1 MPTKTAK
8 LLKQHESS
16 NTQSAMAKLLAKKDA
31 TVQSF
36 KKGDIVKGIVTKL
49 TKQEIL
55 VDLNGKADA
64 LVLERD
70 KRILH
75 TLLTT
80 LKVGD
85 EVSVSILSPE
95 SDNGH
100 PVVSL
105 RRFVDDKVWDKLAK
119 VQADRKMLDV
129 QITDVTKGGYV
140 VSTEG
145 GVSGFLPQSHV
156 MHSQNQ
162 DVKEGSTIQVYVQ
175 DLKRTEGKIIF
186 SQKQSLTPEEFKS
199 VMATYKKEQKVTTSV
214 ENITP
219 FGLFVSLPFT
229 KKGEKG
235 ELSVDGLI
243 HISEVSW
250 EKVESIAS
258 DFSVGDTI
266 EAVVIGFDTD
276 SKRVDL
282 SLKRMSDDPFTEV
295 LKKYPLDTKVEGT
308 VLKTVDGNVQ
318 VEFGDGVEGVVRK
331 EKVPANKTYNT
342 GDKVNL
348 VVSHID
354 ERRRK
359 IELTPVLLEKPLMY
373 R

>member
-1 MPTKTAK
+1 MATKTAR
-8 LLKQHESS
+8 LLKQHETS
-16 NTQSAMAKLLAKKDA
+16 NTNSLMAKLLAKKE
-31 TVQSF
+31 TQVQSF
-36 KKGDIVKGIVTKL
+36 KKGDIVKGTVTKL

-85 EVSVSILSPE
+85 EVSVSVLSPE

-105 RRFVDDKVWDKLAK
+105 RRFVDDKVWDKLGK
-119 VQADRKMLDV
+119 IQSDRKLV
-129 QITDVTKGGYV
+129 NVEITDITKGGYV
-140 VSTEG
+140 VQMESG
-145 GVSGFLPQSHV
+145 ASGFLPQSHV

-162 DVKEGSTIQVYVQ
+162 DVAQGSTIQVYVQ
-175 DLKRTEGKIIF
+175 DLKRQDGKIIF
-186 SQKQSLTPEEFKS
+186 SQKQSLTPEEFKA
-199 VMATYKKEQKVTTSV
+199 VMAQYKKDQKVTASV

-219 FGLFVSLPFT
+219 FGLFVSLPYT
-229 KKGEKG
+229 KKGEK
-235 ELSVDGLI
+235 EEFTVDGLI

-250 EKVESIAS
+250 EKVDNIT
-258 DFSVGDTI
+258 DQHSVGDSV
-266 EAVVIGFDTD
+266 EAVIIGFDTD

-282 SLKRMSDDPFTEV
+282 SFKRMSEDPFVQT
-295 LKKYPLDTKVEGT
+295 LKKYPVDAKVEAT
-308 VLKTVDGNVQ
+308 VLKTVDGNVHVQ
-318 VEFGDGVEGVVRK
+318 LEEGVEGVIRK

-342 GDKVNL
+342 GDSVNL
-348 VVSHID
+348 VVSNID